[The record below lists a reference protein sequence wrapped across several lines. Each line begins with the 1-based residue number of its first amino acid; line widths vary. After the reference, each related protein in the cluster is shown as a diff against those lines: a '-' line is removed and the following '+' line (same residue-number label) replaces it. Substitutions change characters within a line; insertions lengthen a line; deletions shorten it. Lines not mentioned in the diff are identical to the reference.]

1 MRCATRWRRSSTT
14 IHGSSLSTAATG
26 IGDDARDR
34 RAAPGKEEYLP
45 PSPGEFLK
53 SLDAASSAPVPDSR
67 TYARLLQ
74 SCCDSGDLA
83 QGRIV
88 HAHIL
93 RSGIARG
100 GPLHDQ
106 IVSMYAKAGSFDEA
120 KAVFQEISG
129 GSPDVI
135 SWTRMISLCAGFGK
149 NSDALGFFR
158 RMQLQGV
165 APDRVALIAAL
176 GACQD
181 PSRLAAGVGIHS
193 RITEAGLQGDIVI
206 SNALVNMY
214 GKCGALE
221 SACEIFHGVPR
232 HDAISWNGMISL
244 YAQDGHSREEALE
257 LFRCMHGE
265 GLAPNKVTFLAILS
279 AVSGARGLE
288 EGRKIH
294 TQVVE
299 SGYSGELSVGNA
311 LIDMYSKCG
320 SLEDARKTFAGMDE
334 KNVVS
339 WTALIAAFVE
349 HGGYD
354 EALVL
359 SKRMLQD
366 GTTPNRVSFV
376 TMLDACAAVNAF
388 STSSPE
394 AVAGD
399 LKETRAIH
407 GLIVESGVELEFAVA
422 TALVYIYSKCRCLEA
437 AREVFSRVEK
447 PDLVLWTAMIAAYA
461 GHGDYKEAFELFQQ
475 MQDQGLKP
483 DKVVFLSILNGCAT
497 PLALAYGKLAHAQII
512 KHGYEGLVSI
522 GNAIVHMYGKCGNVA
537 DARKMFDKMR
547 ERDTV
552 SWTTMIAVYA
562 EHGYDREAL
571 QIFKV
576 MLLESVA
583 PDKVTLINVLDA
595 CSNVSGLAQGRL
607 VYKQFVESGAHELDL
622 VLGNAVARMFGSC
635 GSLREAREIFES
647 LAARDVVSWNCLITA
662 YAQHGSFEESLRLFR
677 RMLEECVKPD
687 EVTFVGVLSA
697 CSHGGLVA
705 DGCQFFVSM
714 VQDYQIPAEEIHY
727 GCMVDLLGRAGRLA
741 EAEELLSRLPCA
753 AANDVMWTSLLSSC
767 KLHSDLD
774 RGKRAAKKLLAMVP
788 GDPSHL
794 LALATIHAAS
804 GEWKEAMRI
813 RKEVMERGSG
823 AARGGA
829 GGMSRIEV
837 NGQVHKFVV

>member
-1 MRCATRWRRSSTT
+1 
-14 IHGSSLSTAATG
+14 
-26 IGDDARDR
+26 
-34 RAAPGKEEYLP
+34 
-45 PSPGEFLK
+45 
-53 SLDAASSAPVPDSR
+53 
-67 TYARLLQ
+67 
-74 SCCDSGDLA
+74 
-83 QGRIV
+83 
-88 HAHIL
+88 
-93 RSGIARG
+93 
-100 GPLHDQ
+100 
-106 IVSMYAKAGSFDEA
+106 
-120 KAVFQEISG
+120 
-129 GSPDVI
+129 
-135 SWTRMISLCAGFGK
+135 
-149 NSDALGFFR
+149 
-158 RMQLQGV
+158 
-165 APDRVALIAAL
+165 
-176 GACQD
+176 
-181 PSRLAAGVGIHS
+181 
-193 RITEAGLQGDIVI
+193 
-206 SNALVNMY
+206 
-214 GKCGALE
+214 
-221 SACEIFHGVPR
+221 
-232 HDAISWNGMISL
+232 
-244 YAQDGHSREEALE
+244 
-257 LFRCMHGE
+257 MHGE

-334 KNVVS
+334 KN
-339 WTALIAAFVE
+339 
-349 HGGYD
+349 
-354 EALVL
+354 
-359 SKRMLQD
+359 
-366 GTTPNRVSFV
+366 
-376 TMLDACAAVNAF
+376 
-388 STSSPE
+388 
-394 AVAGD
+394 
-399 LKETRAIH
+399 
-407 GLIVESGVELEFAVA
+407 
-422 TALVYIYSKCRCLEA
+422 
-437 AREVFSRVEK
+437 
-447 PDLVLWTAMIAAYA
+447 
-461 GHGDYKEAFELFQQ
+461 
-475 MQDQGLKP
+475 
-483 DKVVFLSILNGCAT
+483 
-497 PLALAYGKLAHAQII
+497 
-512 KHGYEGLVSI
+512 GLVSI